1 MGHKFYKLCI
11 WVFIMYVKKYIPNML
26 TLLNAGSGMVAILF
40 IFQLKFNLGVLF
52 IFLSIVFDYLD
63 GNVARML
70 GVDSKL
76 GIQLDSLSDVIS
88 FGVAPALLLIVKFEF
103 NLLIIVGGILYVMA
117 GVYRLAE
124 YNVGVRKLKNGFLGV
139 PITFGGLILI
149 LVSYLSNVYLVGLLT
164 IVCAYG
170 LISKIK
176 VRKL

>member
-1 MGHKFYKLCI
+1 
-11 WVFIMYVKKYIPNML
+11 
-26 TLLNAGSGMVAILF
+26 
-40 IFQLKFNLGVLF
+40 
-52 IFLSIVFDYLD
+52 LD

-124 YNVGVRKLKNGFLGV
+124 YNVGVRN
-139 PITFGGLILI
+139 
-149 LVSYLSNVYLVGLLT
+149 
-164 IVCAYG
+164 
-170 LISKIK
+170 
-176 VRKL
+176 